1 MPSAAAVGAI
11 LAAAYALGTFPTA
24 AVVARG
30 EGHDPTAEG
39 SGNPGA
45 SNVYRLAGARSGA
58 AVLAG
63 DLLKGVVAA
72 GAGMALGGRGLGV
85 ATGAAA
91 VVGHCFPLT
100 RLRHGG
106 KGVATAGGMSLTLF
120 PFAALI
126 ALAAWGLVA
135 GLTRKASLASMVAV
149 TAFPV
154 AVALAG
160 NPGRYVA
167 GLFAVSVLV
176 IARHRDNIDRLL
188 HGREPSLRADRT
200 AA

>member
-1 MPSAAAVGAI
+1 M
-11 LAAAYALGTFPTA
+11 AYALGTFPTA
-24 AVVARG
+24 AVVVRG

-58 AVLAG
+58 AVLLG
-63 DLLKGVVAA
+63 DLAKGVLAA
-72 GAGMALGGRGLGV
+72 GAGLAVGSRGLGV
-85 ATGAAA
+85 AAGAAA

-106 KGVATAGGMSLTLF
+106 KGVATTGGMALVLF
-120 PFAALI
+120 PLAAVV
-126 ALAAWGLVA
+126 ALAVWGAVA
-135 GLTRKASLASMVAV
+135 AVARKASLASMVAI
-149 TAFPV
+149 ASLPV
-154 AVALAG
+154 VVAAG
-160 NPGRYVA
+160 GAPGRHVA
-167 GLFAVSVLV
+167 GLAAVSTLV
-176 IARHRDNIDRLL
+176 VIRHRDNIDRLV